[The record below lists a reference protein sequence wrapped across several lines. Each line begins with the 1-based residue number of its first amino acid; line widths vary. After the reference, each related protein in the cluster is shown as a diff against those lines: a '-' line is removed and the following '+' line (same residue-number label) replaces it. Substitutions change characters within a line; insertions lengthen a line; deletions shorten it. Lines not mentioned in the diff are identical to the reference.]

1 MKTREFEASMSAL
14 SSIVTTAIGDC
25 REEVKPA
32 DVQEMIAVTAK
43 ALAVAVTVLQGASG
57 SASESCRADS

>member
-43 ALAVAVTVLQGASG
+43 ALSCVAS
-57 SASESCRADS
+57 